1 MRQGIS
7 PKRKFIISVLL
18 LAAALTV
25 ASGVALSVYTSQ
37 DHQRSVVRNRDT
49 DTIRF
54 SSDKL
59 YRVTE
64 GEPQKYFYSTAK
76 SQRVMQFY
84 VCNYDQE
91 RSTLFCE
98 RDIEYQLV
106 FTLNNTSVDADQ
118 YAVQSADGT
127 HSFEDGVCTFTD
139 TLPGGDRS
147 LKTYSLAFEERD
159 FGKLEWT
166 VKVTPLNPTVTQGRI
181 LQAVLIPMEYTPVQG
196 VFVKAEFSD
205 SGRGK
210 APSEYA
216 AYNLTV
222 TIRGGAGTVKIT
234 WDKEM
239 FDIDPF
245 FWEKEN
251 VSETQDGLLISM
263 NAEDETGAC
272 QITFFHH
279 KDQTMTWTDWNE
291 LWEYIQVELQR

>member
-1 MRQGIS
+1 MRQGTS
-7 PKRKFIISVLL
+7 PSRKLIISVLL
-18 LAAALTV
+18 LVAALSV

-98 RDIEYQLV
+98 RDIEYRLD
-106 FTLNNTSVDADQ
+106 FTLNNTSMDASQ
-118 YAVQSADGT
+118 YTVQSADGT
-127 HSFEDGVCTFTD
+127 HSFEEGVCTFTD
-139 TLPGGDRS
+139 RLPGGDRS
-147 LKTYSLAFEERD
+147 LKTYSLAFEEGD
-159 FGKLEWT
+159 FDKLEWT
-166 VKVTPLNPTVTQGRI
+166 VKVTPLNSTVTQGRI
-181 LQAVLIPMEYTPVQG
+181 LQAVLIPVEYTPVQG
-196 VFVKAEFSD
+196 ISVKAEFSD

-234 WDKEM
+234 WDKERL
-239 FDIDPF
+239 DIDPF
-245 FWEKEN
+245 FTKLGN
-251 VSETQDGLLISM
+251 VLETEDGILLSM
-263 NAEDETGAC
+263 NSEDETGAY
-272 QITFFHH
+272 QITFFNH
-279 KDQTMTWTDWNE
+279 KNQNPMWADWNE
-291 LWEYIQVELQR
+291 LWEYIQVELQQ